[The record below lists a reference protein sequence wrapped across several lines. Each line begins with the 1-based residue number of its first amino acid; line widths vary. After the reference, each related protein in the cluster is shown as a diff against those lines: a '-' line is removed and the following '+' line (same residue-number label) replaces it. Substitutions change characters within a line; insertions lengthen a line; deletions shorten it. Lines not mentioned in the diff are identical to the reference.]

1 MCCNKMYNACSI
13 LLLIVALRAVAP
25 KLVSTT
31 PMMRKYFYNPV
42 DAVFE
47 LFSSIVK
54 LLINFFT
61 QALIKGVSDAIRWV
75 VRNLILLVMALLF
88 FYSIFQYIREHTDIK
103 GVVAVAMVVM
113 ILWLMSNF
121 RDMLR
126 SLFQ

>member
-1 MCCNKMYNACSI
+1 MLNVCHI

-25 KLVSTT
+25 IFVSTT
-31 PMMRKYFYNPV
+31 AVIKKYFYNPV

-75 VRNLILLVMALLF
+75 VRNFILLVMASLF
-88 FYSIFQYIREHTDIK
+88 FYSILYFMGITQMSFVI
-103 GVVAVAMVVM
+103 VSMVVFM
-113 ILWLMSNF
+113 ILWLMPNF
-121 RDMLR
+121 RR
-126 SLFQ
+126 LFQ